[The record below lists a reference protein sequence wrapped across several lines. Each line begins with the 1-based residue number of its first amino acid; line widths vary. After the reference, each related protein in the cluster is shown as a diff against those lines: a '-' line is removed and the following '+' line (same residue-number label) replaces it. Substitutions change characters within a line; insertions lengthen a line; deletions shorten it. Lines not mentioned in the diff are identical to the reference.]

1 MSMKASTAALESS
14 ASRSLPNQCR
24 APRHPAG
31 AKRSASEVKGPR
43 SKDKAT
49 QVYVVQ
55 TAILREDAMNANNH
69 FATHIHHKSIA
80 PVMLR
85 IAFSLLLWTVGFAS
99 MNLVEAQ
106 VKPQRVVRDYPVDR
120 AKLEHLQRW
129 VNEGHDTW
137 CRDPKL
143 VASAALNRVA
153 PGFANSE
160 NFELASLPT
169 ERTTA
174 HGTKSIYTFASLDG
188 RTTYQVTLRRY
199 RYLLPIAGTPDKIVW
214 AAVRIETITRPI
226 TD

>member
-1 MSMKASTAALESS
+1 VQAKLEG
-14 ASRSLPNQCR
+14 
-24 APRHPAG
+24 H
-31 AKRSASEVKGPR
+31 EVKIE
-43 SKDKAT
+43 
-49 QVYVVQ
+49 QLHVVQ
-55 TAILREDAMNANNH
+55 TAILREDAMNENNQ
-69 FATHIHHKSIA
+69 FATAIDHKTIV
-80 PVMLR
+80 PVILR
-85 IAFSLLLWTVGFAS
+85 ITFSLLLWTLGFAS

-160 NFELASLPT
+160 FELASLPT

-174 HGTKSIYTFASLDG
+174 HGMKSIYTFASLDG
-188 RTTYQVTLRRY
+188 RTSYQVTLRRY
-199 RYLLPIAGTPDKIVW
+199 RRLLPTAGTADQIVW
-214 AAVRIETITRPI
+214 APVRIETITRPI

>member
-1 MSMKASTAALESS
+1 MNGNKQFAS
-14 ASRSLPNQCR
+14 P
-24 APRHPAG
+24 
-31 AKRSASEVKGPR
+31 
-43 SKDKAT
+43 
-49 QVYVVQ
+49 
-55 TAILREDAMNANNH
+55 
-69 FATHIHHKSIA
+69 IHHKTIV
-80 PVMLR
+80 PVILR
-85 IAFSLLLWTVGFAS
+85 ITFSLLLWTLGFAS

-106 VKPQRVVRDYPVDR
+106 VKPQRVVRDYPVDH

-143 VASAALNRVA
+143 VASAALNRIA

-160 NFELASLPT
+160 FELASLPT

-199 RYLLPIAGTPDKIVW
+199 RWLLPIAGTPDRIVW
-214 AAVRIETITRPI
+214 APARIETITRPV